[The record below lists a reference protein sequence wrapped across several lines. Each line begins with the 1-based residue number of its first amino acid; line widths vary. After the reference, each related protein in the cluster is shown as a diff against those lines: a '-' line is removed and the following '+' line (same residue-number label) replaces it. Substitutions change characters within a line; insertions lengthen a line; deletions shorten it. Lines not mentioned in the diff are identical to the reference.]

1 MSLIDI
7 PTNEDTITTYIDE
20 AADMMHI
27 LGYNLSVYKVFG
39 PSDNQRTVI
48 LMCVPRSLNTSGT
61 IANFTF
67 DVHMTG
73 EHYADITGS
82 SFDYAGPGIRKMER
96 LVSRTNEVRRFLE
109 EIMDDAANNSDL
121 YSYGYAPVL
130 LAELLAETM
139 REAGYSA

>member
-1 MSLIDI
+1 MSFSDI
-7 PTNEDTITTYIDE
+7 PTTTATINTYIDDT
-20 AADMMHI
+20 AKTMRI

-39 PSDNQRTVI
+39 PSDKQRTVI

-61 IANFTF
+61 VANFTF
-67 DVHMTG
+67 DVSMTG

-121 YSYGYAPVL
+121 YNVGYTPVL
-130 LAELLAETM
+130 LAELMAETM
-139 REAGYSA
+139 REAGYTA

>member
-1 MSLIDI
+1 
-7 PTNEDTITTYIDE
+7 
-20 AADMMHI
+20 
-27 LGYNLSVYKVFG
+27 
-39 PSDNQRTVI
+39 
-48 LMCVPRSLNTSGT
+48 
-61 IANFTF
+61 
-67 DVHMTG
+67 MTG

-121 YSYGYAPVL
+121 YSMGYAPVL

>member
-1 MSLIDI
+1 MSFSDI
-7 PTNEDTITTYIDE
+7 PTTKATINTYIDDT
-20 AADMMHI
+20 AKTMRT

-39 PSDNQRTVI
+39 PSDKQRTVI
-48 LMCVPRSLNTSGT
+48 LMCVPSNLDTHGT
-61 IANFTF
+61 VANFTF
-67 DVHMTG
+67 DVRMTG

-121 YSYGYAPVL
+121 YNVGYAPVL